1 MLDSNIKLR
10 LKATV
15 KPWMASSKS
24 WIDSETISAIR
35 RKDKLFIKYKKS
47 CLETDRSFSI
57 NRNGSSK
64 SYIKEEEILFPRKN
78 REKKLIILRSYG
90 SS

>member
-47 CLETDRSFSI
+47 CLETDKDHFRSTEMALQKAISKKK
-57 NRNGSSK
+57 K
-64 SYIKEEEILFPRKN
+64 SYFQ
-78 REKKLIILRSYG
+78 EKIGKKS
-90 SS
+90 